1 MLLKIWENMQH
12 FSMFFGLYEKLFNDE
27 TLLRPDEYIFLYTSS
42 LNVTNRNKTREK
54 ELSTLWIDKSFTDY
68 QNEFYETIARK
79 IPQSRRISTTGKD
92 KEYVSRL
99 IAEIL
104 NVRVVPDKEVL

>member
-1 MLLKIWENMQH
+1 MLLKKWGNMQH
-12 FSMFFGLYEKLFNDE
+12 LNMLFGLYEELFNNQ
-27 TLLRPDEYIFLYTSS
+27 TLLKPDEYIFLYTSI

-54 ELSTLWIDKSFTDY
+54 ELSKSWIDKSFTDY
-68 QNEFYETIARK
+68 QNEFYKTIARK

-99 IAEIL
+99 IAQIL
-104 NVRVVPDKEVL
+104 NVREAPNREEL